1 MSDNPIYGYL
11 ETLPK
16 EYRVSDFH
24 MRAGSPL
31 AMRVNGEIEV
41 MQDLPITHDWLDD
54 LSSEELS
61 ATGFARRD
69 CFRTAFRANLSHHA
83 RLGLI
88 LRTIVMPNIDQLGLP
103 QAVHNVLREK
113 RGWYW

>member
-24 MRAGSPL
+24 MRSGSPL

-41 MQDLPITHDWLDD
+41 MQDLPITHEILDG
-54 LSSEELS
+54 LFREELS
-61 ATGFARRD
+61 AED
-69 CFRTAFRANLSHHA
+69 CDKFC
-83 RLGLI
+83 
-88 LRTIVMPNIDQLGLP
+88 
-103 QAVHNVLREK
+103 
-113 RGWYW
+113 

>member
-61 ATGFARRD
+61 AEDYDRFCQTRD
-69 CFRTAFRANLSHHA
+69 
-83 RLGLI
+83 
-88 LRTIVMPNIDQLGLP
+88 IDLP
-103 QAVHNVLREK
+103 
-113 RGWYW
+113 